1 MNLMSINASKSY
13 ISWMVGKLKE
23 SEGIENIEVADNG
36 TLVVITTD
44 GESYSIGA
52 INTGRITCP
61 ELNEYLESK
70 EIDFLSVKGGVEFI
84 SEDAMKLLEQKKIG
98 VDSFGHIASSLR
110 TNNPFEHIDKEHF
123 FINRVFKQ
131 HSHVS
136 SVERETNK
144 KYRIKRRGM
153 ADLVIVAANDYDMA
167 AGSVRDAI
175 GLHGNCDIVF
185 ASNPNGR
192 LTTPAK
198 EAADSIGVELYK
210 LSDLLRRISR

>member
-1 MNLMSINASKSY
+1 MSINASKGY
-13 ISWMVGKLKE
+13 ILWMVGKLQE
-23 SEGIENIEVADNG
+23 SKAFEKIEVADNG
-36 TLVVITTD
+36 TLVVITTE

-52 INTGRITCP
+52 VNTGRITCP
-61 ELNEYLESK
+61 ELNEYLEGK

-84 SEDAMKLLEQKKIG
+84 SGDAMKLLEQKEIG

-110 TNNPFEHIDKEHF
+110 TNNPLEHIDKENF

-153 ADLVIVAANDYDMA
+153 ADLVIVAVNDYDMT

>member
-1 MNLMSINASKSY
+1 MRINASEGY
-13 ISWMVGKLKE
+13 ISWMVGKLQE
-23 SEGIENIEVADNG
+23 SKGVKNIEASDNG
-36 TLVVITTD
+36 TLVVITTE
-44 GESYSIGA
+44 GETYSIGA

-61 ELNEYLESK
+61 EINEYLENK
-70 EIDFLSVKGGVEFI
+70 EVNFLVVKGGVEFI
-84 SEDAMKLLEQKKIG
+84 SGDAMKLLEQKKIG
-98 VDSFGHIASSLR
+98 VDSFGNIAYSLR
-110 TNNPFEHIDKEHF
+110 ADNPLEHLDKEHL

-144 KYRIKRRGM
+144 KYRLKRRGM
-153 ADLVIVAANDYDMA
+153 ADLVIIAVNDYDMT

-198 EAADSIGVELYK
+198 EAAESIGVELYK

>member
-1 MNLMSINASKSY
+1 MNPMSINASKSY
-13 ISWMVGKLKE
+13 ISWMVGKLQE
-23 SEGIENIEVADNG
+23 SKGVENIEVADNG
-36 TLVVITTD
+36 TLVVITTE

-61 ELNEYLESK
+61 ELNEYLENK

-84 SEDAMKLLEQKKIG
+84 SGDAMTLLEQKKIG

-110 TNNPFEHIDKEHF
+110 TNNPLEHLDKEHF

-144 KYRIKRRGM
+144 KYRVKRPGM
-153 ADLVIVAANDYDMA
+153 ADLVIVAVNDYDMT
-167 AGSVRDAI
+167 AGSVRDAL

-198 EAADSIGVELYK
+198 EVAESIGVELYK

>member
-1 MNLMSINASKSY
+1 MNSMSINASKSY
-13 ISWMVGKLKE
+13 ISWMAAKLQDSKDV
-23 SEGIENIEVADNG
+23 ENIEIADNE
-36 TLVVITTD
+36 TLVVITTE

-61 ELNEYLESK
+61 DLNKYLDNK
-70 EIDFLSVKGGVEFI
+70 DLNFLSVKGGVEFI
-84 SEDAMKLLEQKKIG
+84 SGDAMELLEQKKIG
-98 VDSFGHIASSLR
+98 VGSFGHIASSLG
-110 TNNPFEHIDKEHF
+110 TKNPLENLDKEHF
-123 FINRVFKQ
+123 FINRVFTQ
-131 HSHVS
+131 HTHVS

-153 ADLVIVAANDYDMA
+153 ADLVIVAVDDYDMT

-192 LTTPAK
+192 LTTSAK
-198 EAADSIGVELYK
+198 EAAESIGVELYK
-210 LSDLLRRISR
+210 LGDLLRRISR

>member
-1 MNLMSINASKSY
+1 MSITASKGY
-13 ISWMVGKLKE
+13 ISWMVGKLQE
-23 SEGIENIEVADNG
+23 SKYFENIEVADNG
-36 TLVVITTD
+36 TIVVITNE

-61 ELNEYLESK
+61 ELNEYLENK

-84 SEDAMKLLEQKKIG
+84 SRDAMKLLEHKKIG
-98 VDSFGHIASSLR
+98 VDSFGHIAFSLSA
-110 TNNPFEHIDKEHF
+110 NNPLEHLDKEHL
-123 FINRVFKQ
+123 FINRVFNQ
-131 HSHVS
+131 HSHVI

-153 ADLVIVAANDYDMA
+153 ADLVIVAVNDYDMT

-185 ASNPNGR
+185 SSNPNGR
-192 LTTPAK
+192 LTTPAI
-198 EAADSIGVELYK
+198 EAAESIGVELYK

>member
-1 MNLMSINASKSY
+1 MSINASEGY
-13 ISWMVGKLKE
+13 ISWMVGKLQE
-23 SEGIENIEVADNG
+23 SKGVENIEVADNG
-36 TLVVITTD
+36 TLVVITTG
-44 GESYSIGA
+44 GETYSIGA

-61 ELNEYLESK
+61 ELNEYLENK
-70 EIDFLSVKGGVEFI
+70 EIYLLSVKGGVEFI
-84 SEDAMKLLEQKKIG
+84 SGDAMKLLEQKKIG
-98 VDSFGHIASSLR
+98 VDSFGHIASSLSS
-110 TNNPFEHIDKEHF
+110 NNPHEHIDKEHL

-144 KYRIKRRGM
+144 KYRLKRRGM
-153 ADLVIVAANDYDMA
+153 ADLVIVAVNDYDMT

-185 ASNPNGR
+185 SSNPNGR

-198 EAADSIGVELYK
+198 EAAESIGVELYK